1 MVASWDAVVAPRGT
15 RRLLNTFGPH
25 LPNPAAAQDQG
36 EGTNDLLA
44 ALTERTEPSAS

>member
-1 MVASWDAVVAPRGT
+1 VVAPRVT

-25 LPNPAAAQDQG
+25 LPDLGAAQDQA
-36 EGTNDLLA
+36 EVTNNLLA